1 MLFAHKKSSMT
12 APCGGNT
19 MPYTVLISTE
29 ELAPH
34 LGDADWAIIDCRFR
48 LDNPAFGRQAYS
60 EAHIPGA
67 IYAHLNEELSGPIV
81 PGQTGRHPLPAI
93 EQFVETLSTWGI
105 DERVQVV
112 AYDDMGGMIAGRLW
126 WMLRWLGHF
135 NVAVLDGDFRHWQKE
150 EQPLTSGVEQRPRRR
165 FLPYPQPHM
174 QVSRA
179 DVIAH
184 LSDPQFQL
192 FDSRDEKRYRGEPNP
207 LDTISG
213 HIPGAQSAFYGRN
226 LAENG
231 KFLPPE
237 TLRERF
243 AALLHDRP
251 VEECVFY
258 CGSGVSLHHNLLA
271 LEHAGFAPGAR
282 VYIGSWSDW
291 TNDPTRPVATGA

>member
-1 MLFAHKKSSMT
+1 MKTPKE
-12 APCGGNT
+12 GNT
-19 MPYTVLISTE
+19 MPYTVLISTDD
-29 ELAPH
+29 LAPH
-34 LGDADWAIIDCRFR
+34 LGDPDWAIIDCRFR
-48 LDNPAFGRQAYS
+48 LDNPSFGRQAYS

-67 IYAHLNEELSGPIV
+67 IYAHLNDDLSGPIV
-81 PGQTGRHPLPAI
+81 PGQTGRHPLPSM
-93 EQFVETLSTWGI
+93 EQFTETLSTWGI
-105 DERVQVV
+105 DERLQVV
-112 AYDDMGGMIAGRLW
+112 AYDDMGGMMAGRLW

-150 EQPLTSGVEQRPRRR
+150 GRPVTSGVEQRPRRR
-165 FLPYPQPHM
+165 FLPYPQPYM

-179 DVIAH
+179 DVIAN
-184 LSDPQFQL
+184 LNDPQFQL

-213 HIPGAQSAFYGRN
+213 HIPGAQSAFYARN

-237 TLRERF
+237 KLRERF

-291 TNDPTRPVATGA
+291 TGDPTRPVATGE

>member
-1 MLFAHKKSSMT
+1 MA
-12 APCGGNT
+12 
-19 MPYTVLISTE
+19 YTVLIATE

-34 LGDADWAIIDCRFR
+34 LGDPDWAIIDCRFR
-48 LDNPAFGRQAYS
+48 LDTPAFGRQAYS

-67 IYAHLNEELSGPIV
+67 IYAHLNDELSGPMI
-81 PGQTGRHPLPAI
+81 PGQTGRHPLPSI
-93 EQFVETLSTWGI
+93 EQFTKTLSTWGI

-112 AYDDMGGMIAGRLW
+112 AYDEMGGMMAGRLW

-150 EQPLTSGVEQRPRRR
+150 GRPVTGGIEQRPRRR

-174 QVSRA
+174 QVSRTE
-179 DVIAH
+179 VIAN

-213 HIPGAQSAFYGRN
+213 HIPGAQSAFYARN
-226 LAENG
+226 LDENG

-237 TLRERF
+237 KLRERF
-243 AALLHDRP
+243 ATLLHDRP
-251 VEECVFY
+251 VAYGDHFPVDLISDCI
-258 CGSGVSLHHNLLA
+258 GVLGRS
-271 LEHAGFAPGAR
+271 
-282 VYIGSWSDW
+282 
-291 TNDPTRPVATGA
+291 

>member
-1 MLFAHKKSSMT
+1 
-12 APCGGNT
+12 
-19 MPYTVLISTE
+19 MPYTVLIATD

-34 LGDADWAIIDCRFR
+34 LGDPDWAIIDCRFR
-48 LDNPAFGRQAYS
+48 LDNPAFGRQAYN

-67 IYAHLNEELSGPIV
+67 IYAHLNDELSGPIV
-81 PGQTGRHPLPAI
+81 PGQTGRHPLPSL
-93 EQFVETLSTWGI
+93 EQFAETLSTWGI

-150 EQPLTSGVEQRPRRR
+150 GRPVTSGGEQRPRRR

-174 QVSRA
+174 QVSRT
-179 DVIAH
+179 DVIAN
-184 LSDPQFQL
+184 LSDPHFQL

-213 HIPGAQSAFYGRN
+213 HIPGAQSAFYARN
-226 LAENG
+226 LDENG

-237 TLRERF
+237 KLRERF

-251 VEECVFY
+251 VEESVFY

-291 TNDPTRPVATGA
+291 TNDPTRPVATGE

>member
-1 MLFAHKKSSMT
+1 
-12 APCGGNT
+12 
-19 MPYTVLISTE
+19 MPYTVLISTDD
-29 ELAPH
+29 LAPH
-34 LGDADWAIIDCRFR
+34 LGDPDWVIIDCRFR

-67 IYAHLNEELSGPIV
+67 VYAHLNEDLSGPLV
-81 PGQTGRHPLPAI
+81 PGQTGRHPLPSI
-93 EQFVETLSTWGI
+93 EEFNKTLSTWGI

-112 AYDDMGGMIAGRLW
+112 AYDDMGGMVAGRLW

-150 EQPLTSGVEQRPRRR
+150 GRPVIGGGEQRSRRR

-179 DVIAH
+179 AVIAN

-237 TLRERF
+237 KLRERF

-291 TNDPTRPVATGA
+291 TNDPTRPVATGE

>member
-1 MLFAHKKSSMT
+1 
-12 APCGGNT
+12 
-19 MPYTVLISTE
+19 MPYTVLIATN

-34 LGDADWAIIDCRFR
+34 LGDPDWAIIDCRFR
-48 LDNPAFGRQAYS
+48 LDNSAFGRQAYN

-81 PGQTGRHPLPAI
+81 PGQTGRHPLPSM
-93 EQFVETLSTWGI
+93 EQFTETLSTWGI

-150 EQPLTSGVEQRPRRR
+150 GRPVISGGEQRPRRR

-174 QVSRA
+174 QVSRT
-179 DVIAH
+179 DVIAN

-213 HIPGAQSAFYGRN
+213 HIPGAQSAFYARN
-226 LAENG
+226 LDENG

-237 TLRERF
+237 KLRERF

-251 VEECVFY
+251 VEESVFY

-291 TNDPTRPVATGA
+291 TNDPTRPVATGE

>member
-1 MLFAHKKSSMT
+1 
-12 APCGGNT
+12 
-19 MPYTVLISTE
+19 MPYTVLIATD

-34 LGDADWAIIDCRFR
+34 LGDPDWAIIDCRFR
-48 LDNPAFGRQAYS
+48 LDNPAFGRQAYN

-67 IYAHLNEELSGPIV
+67 IYAHLNDELSGPIV
-81 PGQTGRHPLPAI
+81 PGQTGRHPLPSL
-93 EQFVETLSTWGI
+93 EQFAETLSTWGI

-150 EQPLTSGVEQRPRRR
+150 GRPVTSGGEQRPRRR

-174 QVSRA
+174 QVSRT
-179 DVIAH
+179 DVIAN
-184 LSDPQFQL
+184 LNDPQFQL

-213 HIPGAQSAFYGRN
+213 HIPGAQSAFYARN
-226 LAENG
+226 LDENG

-237 TLRERF
+237 KLRERF

-251 VEECVFY
+251 VEESVFY

-291 TNDPTRPVATGA
+291 TNDPTRPVATGE